1 MSEHSRTLTPMRR
14 SAVDRLLVQYLELDE
29 TERSG
34 FLAHCRKRYPRLS
47 EWLKQV
53 IDNCHTVTLL
63 DDSVRQLADAVVRE
77 HKAGDR
83 QLRLPA
89 GTEIGPWCI
98 LEAVGQGG
106 MGMVY
111 RGERADGAFEMDV
124 AVKLIGR
131 RKRGLADL
139 LRRECRLLAKL
150 DHPAITRLVDAG
162 LDDRAGPF
170 LVMEWI
176 EGLDLEYW
184 LEEADRTL
192 SQRLALFETLVE
204 ATAHAHQR
212 LIVHGDLKPGN
223 VRVRTDGTVKLMDF
237 GVARLVGSG
246 EADSEGVRAL
256 TPAFAAPEQL
266 KGEEATPASDIWALG
281 ALLLWLL
288 TGQARTDSSN
298 AACKKIAAAGHARS
312 RELGAIVD
320 KACADAYHHRY
331 RSASELLGDLRA
343 FVDRRPISVLSHER
357 MYRAG
362 EFIRRNPVLL
372 GGGVATG
379 AALAIGLVATLVM
392 YEQAGLERDRAERH
406 ATELAQVVGF
416 QEAQLAGIDAET
428 MGVDMRAR
436 LRNSLIDSG
445 LAPSS
450 AAGEA
455 RDWPEQIDGLL
466 STINF
471 TDFALE
477 SLDQAIFERTRQSIH
492 EQFANQP
499 VVQARLLQA
508 LATNLRNIGLIH
520 QSIEPQQ
527 TALELRRRE
536 LGRDHPDTLSS
547 MRQLHHL
554 QRIRGDYEG
563 SLETLKERLALQLPI
578 QGELHR
584 STLLTI
590 NSIGSLYF
598 HLGDLDNARQYY
610 ERALEGRLE
619 ALGEWDGDT
628 AFTMTGLGALYRELG
643 KYEES
648 EAMLRRALEIV
659 LEVHDETHFRTLNT
673 LRQLARLM
681 VEQGRP
687 DLAETYFRQVLDI
700 ERQGLGSQHPETLH
714 TLRSLG
720 QFQARQGNKREAA
733 RSLKEAL
740 DGYRLVLGEDHPL
753 VQETRESLSDLGPF
767 DQNQAD

>member
-14 SAVDRLLVQYLELDE
+14 SAVDRLLVEYLELDDS
-29 TERSG
+29 ERSD
-34 FLAHCRKRYPRLS
+34 FLAHCHKRFPRLGQ
-47 EWLKQV
+47 WLEV
-53 IDNCHTVTLL
+53 LVDNGHTVTFLG
-63 DDSVRQLADAVVRE
+63 DSIRQLVDDEARE
-77 HKAGDR
+77 RAAGDR
-83 QLRLPA
+83 QPHLPA
-89 GTEIGPWCI
+89 GTEIGPWRV
-98 LEAVGQGG
+98 LEAIGQGG

-111 RGERADGAFEMDV
+111 RGERGDGAFEMDV

-150 DHPAITRLVDAG
+150 DHPAVTRLVDAG

-176 EGLDLEYW
+176 EGLDLEHW
-184 LEEADRTL
+184 LEEGDRTL
-192 SQRLALFETLVE
+192 SERLALFETLVE

-212 LIVHGDLKPGN
+212 MIVHGDLKPGN
-223 VRVRTDGTVKLMDF
+223 VRVRTDGAVKLMDF

-246 EADSEGVRAL
+246 EADSKGIRAL

-266 KGEEATPASDIWALG
+266 VGEEATPATDIWALG

-288 TGQARTDSSN
+288 TGQTHTGSGN
-298 AACKKIAAAGHARS
+298 AAHKKIAAAGHARS
-312 RELGAIVD
+312 RELSAIVD
-320 KACADAYHHRY
+320 KACAETHHHRY

-343 FVDRRPISVLSHER
+343 FANRRPISVLSHDR
-357 MYRAG
+357 IYRAR

-379 AALAIGLVATLVM
+379 VALAIGFVATLMM
-392 YEQAGLERDRAERH
+392 YREAGLERDRAERH

-428 MGVDMRAR
+428 MGVAMRSS
-436 LRNSLIDSG
+436 LRASLIDSD
-445 LAPSS
+445 LAPSGPE
-450 AAGEA
+450 AEAG
-455 RDWPEQIDGLL
+455 DWPERLDGLL

-477 SLDQAIFERTRQSIH
+477 SLDQAIFERTRQAIH

-499 VVQARLLQA
+499 VVKARLVQA
-508 LATNLRNIGLIH
+508 LATTLRNVGLVH

-527 TALELRRRE
+527 TVLEIRRRE
-536 LGRDHPDTLSS
+536 LGRDHPDTLNS
-547 MRQLHHL
+547 MRELHHL

-563 SLETLKERLALQLPI
+563 SLETLKERLALQLPTR
-578 QGELHR
+578 GELHR

-590 NSIGSLYF
+590 NSMGSLYF
-598 HLGDLDNARQYY
+598 HLGDLDNARKYY

-619 ALGEWDGDT
+619 ALGEWNGDT

-643 KYEES
+643 KYQES
-648 EAMLRRALEIV
+648 EAMLGRAMEIL
-659 LEVHDETHFRTLNT
+659 LEVHGETHFRTLNN

-681 VEQGRP
+681 IEQDRL

-700 ERQGLGSQHPETLH
+700 ERQSLGDQHPETLH
-714 TLRSLG
+714 TLRHLG
-720 QFQARQGNKREAA
+720 QFQARLGNERAA
-733 RSLKEAL
+733 EESLKEAL

-767 DQNQAD
+767 DQR